1 MEIKA
6 VTLPESRDKESC
18 YDLFFRIYRWWYN
31 HNNDEALSE
40 ELFRERYGRRMGSHY
55 HEKWKS
61 CDRSIWRMI
70 GYFGN
75 DRKNGT
81 LFMDMVM
88 ARVTQYENRIK
99 EECHEHTV

>member
-6 VTLPESRDKESC
+6 ITLPDSRDKESC
-18 YDLFFRIYRWWYN
+18 YDLFFRVYRWWYN

-40 ELFRERYGRRMGSHY
+40 ELFRKRYGRRMGSHY

-61 CDRSIWRMI
+61 YDRNIWRMV
-70 GYFGN
+70 GYFGT
-75 DRKNGT
+75 DRKNGA

-88 ARVTQYENRIK
+88 ARVTQYENRIQ
-99 EECHEHTV
+99 EESYEQVV